1 MLSKSIPCS
10 VYRGGTSR
18 GIFFKEEDLPTSTE
32 VRERI
37 FIQAIGSSDS
47 SQVDGLGGRSSHTNK
62 VAIIGQ
68 STKEGVDVDYTFVQ
82 LSPHNNQIDY
92 SGTCGNLMS
101 AVGAYAVDEG
111 MVETKKTL
119 TEVTVFNT
127 NIDKYLEIE
136 VPTTRDGKYNSDG
149 EFYIAGLNNPGAKIV
164 TKILSPGGTLT
175 DSLFPSGEK
184 SIIQDGSKKYE
195 VSFVDLANP
204 FIYIKAKDIGLSGS
218 ESIDSISS
226 NLEMMDTLERI
237 RKVAAIEFGLASNI
251 DNVSLAIPKIAIVSE
266 PQEYL
271 TANNKVITQNQV
283 DIVTKMLS
291 VGKVHH
297 SFAVSGLM
305 NVAAATLLEN
315 TIVNE
320 VSRNKEDIELENDTF
335 IVKVGH
341 ANGVSEVKISLDSNN
356 NDIKY
361 AALDRHARRIIKGEL
376 YLSNWVL

>member
-1 MLSKSIPCS
+1 MSRNSIPCS

-18 GIFFKEEDLPTSTE
+18 GIFFKEDDLPNSTD
-32 VRERI
+32 VREKI

-62 VAIIGQ
+62 IAIIDRSKKKGA
-68 STKEGVDVDYTFVQ
+68 DIDYTFVQ
-82 LSPHNNQIDY
+82 LSPHNNRIDY

-101 AVGAYAVDEG
+101 AVGAYAIDEG
-111 MVETKKTL
+111 MVESKNPI
-119 TEVTVFNT
+119 TVVNVYNT

-136 VPTTRDGKYNSDG
+136 VPTTDGKYDNDG
-149 EFYIAGLNNPGAKIV
+149 DFYIAGLDKPGAKIV

-175 DSLFPSGEK
+175 ESLFPGGEK
-184 SIIQDGSKKYE
+184 ARIHEGNKNYE

-204 FIYIKAKDIGLSGS
+204 FIYIKAKDVGLSGT
-218 ESIDSISS
+218 ESIDSIDS
-226 NLEMMDTLERI
+226 NLGLMNTLERI
-237 RKVAAIEFGLASNI
+237 RKLASVKFGLARNI
-251 DNVSLAIPKIAIVSE
+251 DDVSLAIPKIAIVSE

-271 TANNKVITQNQV
+271 TADDKVILKDQV
-283 DIVTKMLS
+283 DIVTKMIS

-305 NVAAATLLEN
+305 NIAAATLLDN

-320 VSRNKEDIELENDTF
+320 ISRDRETIRSENDIF
-335 IVKVGH
+335 NVKVGH
-341 ANGVSEVKISLDSNN
+341 ANGVSEVKISLNLDK

-361 AALDRHARRIIKGEL
+361 AALERHARCIIKGEL
-376 YLSNWVL
+376 YLSNWVFS